1 MLSGKKILLGVTGSI
16 AAYKAALILRR
27 LMSAR
32 AEVTVVMTEAAQR
45 FVGPLT
51 FESLSRRPVY
61 HNLFDPREE
70 IIHLSLARETDLI
83 LVAPATAD
91 FLARIA
97 YGFADTLLSTVLL
110 SARCPIFLAPAMD
123 AVMWENRMVQGNI
136 RRLDEMGMRII
147 GPDEGPLASG
157 TVGMGRLASED
168 RIVSEITK
176 FLATSSDLKGEVILI
191 TAGPT
196 QESLDPVRFI
206 SNRSS
211 GKMGYTLSKVARDR
225 AARVVLIS
233 GPTALPPPH
242 GVEFIRVE
250 TAEEMRRAVIKF
262 FPEVTIL
269 IMAAAVADWKPTSP
283 FPQKFKKT
291 GQALSVEFVPTVD
304 ILEEVKG
311 LRRDQVMVGFSAETE
326 RLHENA
332 LKKLK
337 QKGLDLIVAN
347 DITQAGAGFGSDTNI
362 VSLMDVTGGI
372 ENLPKMTK
380 EQVAERVLNR
390 IAEIKKKRHS
400 PSGRA
405 HRSPPWSLS

>member
-168 RIVSEITK
+168 RIVSEI
-176 FLATSSDLKGEVILI
+176 
-191 TAGPT
+191 
-196 QESLDPVRFI
+196 
-206 SNRSS
+206 
-211 GKMGYTLSKVARDR
+211 
-225 AARVVLIS
+225 
-233 GPTALPPPH
+233 
-242 GVEFIRVE
+242 
-250 TAEEMRRAVIKF
+250 
-262 FPEVTIL
+262 
-269 IMAAAVADWKPTSP
+269 
-283 FPQKFKKT
+283 
-291 GQALSVEFVPTVD
+291 
-304 ILEEVKG
+304 
-311 LRRDQVMVGFSAETE
+311 
-326 RLHENA
+326 
-332 LKKLK
+332 
-337 QKGLDLIVAN
+337 
-347 DITQAGAGFGSDTNI
+347 
-362 VSLMDVTGGI
+362 
-372 ENLPKMTK
+372 
-380 EQVAERVLNR
+380 
-390 IAEIKKKRHS
+390 
-400 PSGRA
+400 
-405 HRSPPWSLS
+405 

>member
-27 LMSAR
+27 LMSEGV
-32 AEVTVVMTEAAQR
+32 EVTVVMTEAAQR

-61 HNLFDPREE
+61 HNLFDSREE

-97 YGFADTLLSTVLL
+97 HGFADTLLSTILL

-147 GPDEGPLASG
+147 DPDEGPLASG
-157 TVGMGRLASED
+157 AVGMGRLASED
-168 RIVSEITK
+168 RILSEITK
-176 FLATSSDLKGEVILI
+176 FLSTSSDLKGEVILI

-211 GKMGYTLSKVARDR
+211 GKMGYALSKVARDR

-233 GPTALPPPH
+233 GPTALPLPH

-250 TAEEMRRAVIKF
+250 TAEEMRRAVVKF
-262 FPEVTIL
+262 FPEATIL
-269 IMAAAVADWKPTSP
+269 IMAAAVADWKPASP

-291 GQALSVEFVPTVD
+291 GQTLSVEFVPTVD

-311 LRRDQVMVGFSAETE
+311 LCRDQVMVGFSAETE

-332 LKKLK
+332 LKKLR

-362 VSLMDVTGGI
+362 VSLIDVSGGI

-400 PSGRA
+400 SSGRA
-405 HRSPPWSLS
+405 HRPPP